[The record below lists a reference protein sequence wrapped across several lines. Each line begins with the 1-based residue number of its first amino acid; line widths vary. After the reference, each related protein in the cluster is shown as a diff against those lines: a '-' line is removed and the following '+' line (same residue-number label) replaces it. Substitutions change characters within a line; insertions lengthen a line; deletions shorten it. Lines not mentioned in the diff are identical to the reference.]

1 MPQTPSAIVTLSP
14 RLAARSAVKV
24 LPQTLKD
31 ETTTFASLLGAEK
44 PAAKA
49 GSVSKKH
56 RSGTASSSAK
66 AHEDTHSLSASD
78 EAASNTAEK
87 NVASSAPLANQP
99 NQGQFIPG
107 GALPISLAPYM
118 PISVAEKDSSVAQSS
133 ASADPTPTRH
143 SSRPSAQ
150 LSQAT
155 KEFHSRSGPA
165 ATAAQLTQTGKSSA
179 GSYETLGDQQAS
191 HTQVAAKDRTITP
204 AASSSPVV
212 DTAANSSGTPPAPNP
227 APFVDTAVNSS
238 GTPPA
243 LNPAPA
249 VTMAAKDPEI
259 IQGSNL
265 ASTPS
270 SAAKSPETP
279 LTFNSARA
287 SNMAPKSPETPPTL
301 NSGRTATMA
310 AKRSETPSLPSLLST
325 ANTESQNTGSRAS
338 NSAPSHEPASGLS
351 ASNAGDRITQGIA
364 MPLPSAGAVK
374 APSPA
379 VVVSSRTHFG
389 PEAPRPTA
397 VAGNATQIATGTL
410 RQDQAEASGQAAS
423 SPSQIQLVSE
433 LSTVAAPPNDVQFKI
448 AAPALAS
455 HQAETLQPKDYTPP
469 RTKAASQAAQ
479 RLDTIA
485 NGSSFA
491 EPQAENPVDTV
502 SAPGLRVAAT
512 RRGGFSPDGSAK
524 GTASHGNPA
533 SGPASSPAAVPGS
546 VEVSPAIALGIGDA
560 APTTPAQQ
568 ILDGIQ
574 RAIPAADNSQ
584 VLSGSSQPTLDGQQP
599 LKTITIA
606 LSPASLGNVA
616 VELSFK
622 SGQLG
627 VKLQVQEASTVQL
640 LRQDRAL
647 EKLLESA
654 GYAVQSL
661 SIHLAPQPAEA
672 PAQTTPNGQ
681 GFSNQFSSGG
691 GGQEQGNS
699 QSHKGQ
705 PADRNADQRPG
716 YGRTEDVR
724 GGSSLYV

>member
-227 APFVDTAVNSS
+227 APFVDTAVNSYGTPPVLRPAPAVDTAANSS

-379 VVVSSRTHFG
+379 VVVSSQTHFG

-410 RQDQAEASGQAAS
+410 RQDQAEASWAS
-423 SPSQIQLVSE
+423 SL
-433 LSTVAAPPNDVQFKI
+433 L
-448 AAPALAS
+448 ALADT
-455 HQAETLQPKDYTPP
+455 A
-469 RTKAASQAAQ
+469 
-479 RLDTIA
+479 RLRA
-485 NGSSFA
+485 FNSCC
-491 EPQAENPVDTV
+491 
-502 SAPGLRVAAT
+502 
-512 RRGGFSPDGSAK
+512 SP
-524 GTASHGNPA
+524 
-533 SGPASSPAAVPGS
+533 
-546 VEVSPAIALGIGDA
+546 
-560 APTTPAQQ
+560 
-568 ILDGIQ
+568 
-574 RAIPAADNSQ
+574 
-584 VLSGSSQPTLDGQQP
+584 
-599 LKTITIA
+599 
-606 LSPASLGNVA
+606 
-616 VELSFK
+616 
-622 SGQLG
+622 
-627 VKLQVQEASTVQL
+627 
-640 LRQDRAL
+640 
-647 EKLLESA
+647 
-654 GYAVQSL
+654 
-661 SIHLAPQPAEA
+661 
-672 PAQTTPNGQ
+672 
-681 GFSNQFSSGG
+681 
-691 GGQEQGNS
+691 
-699 QSHKGQ
+699 
-705 PADRNADQRPG
+705 
-716 YGRTEDVR
+716 
-724 GGSSLYV
+724 